1 MRTVELGIT
10 LLTLGFVLIFIGTVL
25 VAVAGLMGAAE
36 TSGAVTVLIG
46 PIPIAVSWGPW
57 GMELLLISLV
67 MVAIMLLA
75 IYLFFWQAKRLA
87 EGGEGVGPAL
97 Q

>member
-1 MRTVELGIT
+1 MRAVELGFT
-10 LLTLGFVLIFIGTVL
+10 LLTLGFILIFVGTVL
-25 VAVAGLMGAAE
+25 VAVAGLIGAAE

-57 GMELLLISLV
+57 GTELLLASLA
-67 MVAIMLLA
+67 MVAIMLLV
-75 IYLFFWQAKRLA
+75 IYLFFRQARRLA
-87 EGGEGVGPAL
+87 KGGGGVGPAL